1 MHEKRTV
8 GESTGRIGPAHA
20 EDPIEIFT
28 YSSLSLRKEKVKVIR
43 LQGPRSVIGDRVIY
57 QDPCDLCR
65 TVSLGFG
72 GRIDDLI
79 GGALR
84 GNEFVADAVAAIVCL
99 HDEVVRSGV
108 INHVET
114 LLVRPDVDLCNVGQ
128 VIHV

>member
-8 GESTGRIGPAHA
+8 SESSGRIGPAHA

-43 LQGPRSVIGDRVIY
+43 LQGPRSVIGDRVIH
-57 QDPCDLCR
+57 QDPCDLSR
-65 TVSLGFG
+65 TVRLGFG

-99 HDEVVRSGV
+99 H
-108 INHVET
+108 H
-114 LLVRPDVDLCNVGQ
+114 
-128 VIHV
+128 